1 VNPPDPPTSGQ
12 TPPTGP
18 DPGARRSLRAR
29 LAAGPIARAVARVD
43 VGVYRLVRRRSP
55 HSHVA
60 PVITAYSATGSHGA
74 VWLAIGAAGAALD
87 PPRRSRWARGVAAV
101 ALAYL
106 FNTALKNILRRRRPA
121 FEDLPHL
128 IKTPTQLSFPSA
140 HATAAFAGARAY
152 RGLLPGRALYPAA
165 AAMAASR
172 VYLGVHYPSDILV
185 GSVLGY
191 VLGRAARPRLLET

>member
-1 VNPPDPPTSGQ
+1 MNPRTSVQADPAA
-12 TPPTGP
+12 P

-29 LAAGPIARAVARVD
+29 LAAGPIARAIARVD
-43 VGVYRLVRRRSP
+43 VGIYRLVRRRSP

-60 PVITAYSATGSHGA
+60 AVITAYSAAGSHGG

-87 PPRRSRWARGVAAV
+87 RPRRTRWARGAAAV

-121 FEDLPHL
+121 FEELPHL

-140 HATAAFAGARAY
+140 HATASFAGARAY

-185 GSVLGY
+185 GSALGY
-191 VLGRAARPRLLET
+191 VLGAAARPGGIEP

>member
-1 VNPPDPPTSGQ
+1 MNPRTSVQADPAAPDH
-12 TPPTGP
+12 
-18 DPGARRSLRAR
+18 GARRSLRAR
-29 LAAGPIARAVARVD
+29 LAAGPIARAIARVD
-43 VGVYRLVRRRSP
+43 VGIYRLVRRRSP

-60 PVITAYSATGSHGA
+60 AVITAYSAAGSHGG

-87 PPRRSRWARGVAAV
+87 RPRRRRWARGAAAV

-140 HATAAFAGARAY
+140 HATASFAGARAY

-185 GSVLGY
+185 GSALGY
-191 VLGRAARPRLLET
+191 VLGAAARPRGIEP

>member
-1 VNPPDPPTSGQ
+1 MNPPTPAQAAPP
-12 TPPTGP
+12 P

-29 LAAGPIARAVARVD
+29 LAAGPIARAIARVD
-43 VGVYRLVRRRSP
+43 VRLYRLVRRRSP

-60 PVITAYSATGSHGA
+60 PVVTAYSATGSHGA
-74 VWLAIGAAGAALD
+74 LWLAIGAAGVALD
-87 PPRRSRWARGVAAV
+87 PPRRTRWARGVAAV
-101 ALAYL
+101 GLAYL
-106 FNTALKNILRRRRPA
+106 FNTALKNILRRSRPA

-140 HATAAFAGARAY
+140 HATASFAGARAY

-165 AAMAASR
+165 AAMAISR

-185 GSVLGY
+185 GSALGY
-191 VLGRAARPRLLET
+191 VLGTAARPRVLEP